1 MTAARFDAVTLEILW
16 TRLISIVDEAAKAI
30 VRTSFSTLSNEAND
44 FACMLTDA
52 RGLALA
58 QNTGSIP
65 SFIGTLPATVRHFL
79 AAMGPEGMRPG
90 DVLITNDAWMGT
102 GHMSDVS
109 VLKPIFRGGRLCA
122 FSATT
127 SHMPDIGGRVRA
139 IEAREIF
146 EEGLHLPLMK
156 LRSEGRTDE
165 TLIALIRANVRTPDQ
180 TVGDI
185 WAQVGANELMARR
198 LLALMDDGRLDTLG
212 ELGDELFTRAE
223 RAMRAAI
230 RAVPDGTYRYAMR
243 TDGVDAPLGF
253 RVALTIAGDEVVA
266 DYAGTSPQQPRAINC
281 VYAYTYAMTA
291 YAIKCALLPG
301 LANNEGMYRPVK
313 VVAPEGSILN
323 PKFPAAVV
331 SRAVTGH
338 YVPPL
343 LFGALHQ
350 VVPDRVMAGAGSPL
364 WAVQQTGLRA
374 DGKPYTNIFFFN
386 GGMGATPAKDGESTT
401 SWPSNISSTP
411 VEVAERNSPLFFR
424 YKRLRPGS
432 GGSGRFRGGLGQD
445 ILIECESDTPIVAS
459 FMAERTK
466 FPAPGLAGGG
476 AGGLGDVRINGRRV
490 DNRRQHILRKGD
502 EVLVSTPGGG
512 GYGAPAGRD
521 PALAKRDRAMGYAGR
536 GSPRPARRPRAR
548 RGPGA
553 QSP

>member
-1 MTAARFDAVTLEILW
+1 MTARFDAVTLEILW
-16 TRLISIVDEAAKAI
+16 TRLVSVVDEAAKAI

-52 RGLALA
+52 RGHALA

-79 AAMGPEGMRPG
+79 RALGPEAMEPG

-109 VLKPIFRGGRLCA
+109 VLKPIFRGGRLVA

-127 SHMPDIGGRVRA
+127 SHMPDIGGRLRA

-146 EEGLHLPLMK
+146 EEGLHIPLMK
-156 LRSEGRTDE
+156 LRRAGRTDE
-165 TLIALIRANVRTPDQ
+165 TLIELIRANVRTPDQ

-185 WAQVGANELMARR
+185 WAQAGANELMERR
-198 LLALMDDGRLDTLG
+198 LLALMDDAGLDALA
-212 ELGDELFTRAE
+212 EPADELFGRAE

-230 RAVPDGTYRYAMR
+230 HAVPDGTYRYAFT
-243 TDGVDAPLGF
+243 TDGVDEPLEF
-253 RVALTIAGDEVVA
+253 KIALTVAGDEITA

-281 VYAYTYAMTA
+281 VLAYTYAMTA
-291 YAIKCALLPG
+291 YALKCALLPG

-338 YVPPL
+338 YVPVL

-350 VVPDRVMAGAGSPL
+350 VIPDRVMAGAGSPL

-374 DGKPYTNIFFFN
+374 DGRPYTNIFFFN
-386 GGMGATPAKDGESTT
+386 GGMGATPVKDGESAL

-411 VEVAERNSPLFFR
+411 VEVAERNGPLHFR

-432 GGSGRFRGGLGQD
+432 GGAGRLRGGLGQD
-445 ILIECESDTPIVAS
+445 ILIECESDTPIVVS
-459 FMAERTK
+459 FMAERTT
-466 FPAPGLAGGG
+466 FAAPGFAGG
-476 AGGLGDVRINGRRV
+476 ADGGLGDVQINGRSV
-490 DNRRQHILRKGD
+490 DNRRQHVLKRGD
-502 EVLVSTPGGG
+502 VVLVRTPGGG
-512 GYGAPAGRD
+512 GWGPPAERD
-521 PALAKRDRAMGYAGR
+521 PERVARDRDLGY
-536 GSPRPARRPRAR
+536 S
-548 RGPGA
+548 
-553 QSP
+553 

>member
-1 MTAARFDAVTLEILW
+1 MIKPPERFDAITLEVLW
-16 TRLISIVDEAAKAI
+16 TRIISIVDEAAKAI

-52 RGLALA
+52 RGWALA
-58 QNTGSIP
+58 QNSGSIP

-146 EEGLHLPLMK
+146 EEGLHIPLMK
-156 LRSEGRTDE
+156 LRTEGRTNA
-165 TLIALIRANVRTPDQ
+165 TLIELIRANVRTPDQ

-185 WAQVGANELMARR
+185 WAQVGANELIERR
-198 LLALMDDGRLDTLG
+198 LLRLLDDARLDSLR
-212 ELGDELFTRAE
+212 ELGDELFSRAE
-223 RAMRAAI
+223 RAMRTTI

-243 TDGVDAPLGF
+243 TDGVDAPLDF
-253 RVALTIAGDEVVA
+253 KVALTITGDEIVA
-266 DYAGTSPQQPRAINC
+266 DYTGTSPQQPRAINC
-281 VYAYTYAMTA
+281 VLAYTSAMTA

-301 LANNEGMYRPVK
+301 LANNEGMYRPIK
-313 VVAPEGSILN
+313 VTAPEGCILN
-323 PKFPAAVV
+323 PRFPAAVV

-338 YVPPL
+338 YVPVL

-350 VVPDRVMAGAGSPL
+350 VIPERVMAGVGSPL

-374 DGKPYTNIFFFN
+374 DGRPYTNIFFFN
-386 GGMGATPAKDGESTT
+386 GGTGATAAKDGENVL

-424 YKRLRPGS
+424 AKRLRPSS
-432 GGSGRFRGGLGQD
+432 GGRGRFRGGLGQD

-459 FMAERTK
+459 FMAERTT
-466 FPAPGLAGGG
+466 FAAPGFAGGG
-476 AGGLGDVRINGRRV
+476 PGGLGDVRINGRRI
-490 DNRRQHILRKGD
+490 DNRRQHVLRKGD
-502 EVLVSTPGGG
+502 TVLVRTPGGG
-512 GYGAPAGRD
+512 GYGRPAQRD
-521 PALAKRDRAMGYAGR
+521 AQRLTRDRRMGYV
-536 GSPRPARRPRAR
+536 ARRAR
-548 RGPGA
+548 
-553 QSP
+553 

>member
-1 MTAARFDAVTLEILW
+1 MTARFDAVTLEILW
-16 TRLISIVDEAAKAI
+16 TRLVSIVDEAAKAI

-52 RGLALA
+52 RGYALA
-58 QNTGSIP
+58 QNSGSIP

-79 AAMGPEGMRPG
+79 SAMGPAGMRPG

-109 VLKPIFRGGRLCA
+109 VLKPIFRGGRLVA

-146 EEGLHLPLMK
+146 EEGLHIPLTK

-165 TLIALIRANVRTPDQ
+165 TLLALIRANVRTPDQ

-185 WAQVGANELMARR
+185 WAQVGANELMERR
-198 LLALMDDGRLDTLG
+198 LAALMDDGRLDALVD
-212 ELGDELFTRAE
+212 LGDELFSRAE

-230 RAVPDGTYRYAMR
+230 GAVPDGTYRYALK
-243 TDGVDAPLGF
+243 TDGVDEPLDF
-253 RVALTIAGDEVVA
+253 TVALTIAGDEVVA
-266 DYAGTSPQQPRAINC
+266 DYTGTSPQQPRAINC

-301 LANNEGMYRPVK
+301 LANNEGMYRPVR
-313 VVAPEGSILN
+313 VEAPEGSILN

-350 VVPDRVMAGAGSPL
+350 VVPGRVMAGTGSPL

-386 GGMGATPAKDGESTT
+386 GGMGATPSKDGESTT

-411 VEVAERNSPLFFR
+411 VEVAERNSPLFFH

-432 GGSGRFRGGLGQD
+432 GGRGRFRGGLGQD

-476 AGGLGDVRINGRRV
+476 AGSLGDVRINGRRV
-490 DNRRQHILRKGD
+490 DNRRQHTLRKGD
-502 EVLVSTPGGG
+502 TVLVRTPGGG
-512 GYGAPAGRD
+512 GYGPA
-521 PALAKRDRAMGYAGR
+521 AKRDRALGERDRIMGYVGR
-536 GSPRPARRPRAR
+536 GAPRDARRR
-548 RGPGA
+548 R
-553 QSP
+553 